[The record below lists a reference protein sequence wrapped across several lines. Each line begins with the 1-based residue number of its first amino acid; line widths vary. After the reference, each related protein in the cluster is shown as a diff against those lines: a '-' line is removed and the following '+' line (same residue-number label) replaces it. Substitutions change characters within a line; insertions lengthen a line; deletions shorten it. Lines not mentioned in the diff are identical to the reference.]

1 MVVTIG
7 KITRAGQITLPKRIR
22 ERGAFAHAKAVAVEE
37 RGNEIVIT
45 PLQSPHVEGEHLPIV
60 ESAMRDWLD
69 AANDDLF
76 SLPDSA

>member
-22 ERGAFAHAKAVAVEE
+22 ESWAFAHANAVAVEE
-37 RGNEIVIT
+37 RGNEIIIT
-45 PLQSPHVEGEHLPIV
+45 AIRSLRAEEEHLPVV
-60 ESAMRDWLD
+60 EHAMRDWLD